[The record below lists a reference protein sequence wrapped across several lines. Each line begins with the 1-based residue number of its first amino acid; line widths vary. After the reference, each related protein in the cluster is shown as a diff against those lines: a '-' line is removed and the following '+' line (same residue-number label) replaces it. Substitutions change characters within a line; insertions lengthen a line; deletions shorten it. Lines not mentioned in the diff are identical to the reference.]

1 MLKPPKALALKI
13 SPEFLLQIKVAMNTS
28 VVSNVSVDIYCTTI
42 RPQNFERGT
51 WNVDQFE
58 RLQYSSGVSVS
69 YCILYSVLSC
79 MQCIKSIWGIVYKQ
93 KTRFTDVIGNLVA
106 LMINSFSLSLAEKED
121 FIS

>member
-1 MLKPPKALALKI
+1 MPQYFVCSAVFLLQAKRSKKIVLKPPKALALKI

-69 YCILYSVLSC
+69 FCIQYYHAC
-79 MQCIKSIWGIVYKQ
+79 
-93 KTRFTDVIGNLVA
+93 RA
-106 LMINSFSLSLAEKED
+106 
-121 FIS
+121 